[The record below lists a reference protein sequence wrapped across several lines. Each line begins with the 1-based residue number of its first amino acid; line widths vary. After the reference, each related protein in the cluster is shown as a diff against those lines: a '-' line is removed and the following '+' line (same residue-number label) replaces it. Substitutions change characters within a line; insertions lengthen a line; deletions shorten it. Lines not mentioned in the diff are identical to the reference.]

1 MATLSASLF
10 RSAKCFDVG
19 MSNAHT
25 GPTQY
30 GGVEEPAA
38 APAAAAAVGVL
49 AMLKQL
55 QQLDALSLAVGR
67 IIVAVA
73 VAMLRLLPF
82 LPPFLQKIKKKLPL
96 LHQAKVGRFAMKT
109 VSFYGSC

>member
-1 MATLSASLF
+1 
-10 RSAKCFDVG
+10 

-30 GGVEEPAA
+30 GGVEEP
-38 APAAAAAVGVL
+38 AAAVGVL

>member
-1 MATLSASLF
+1 MEGGRGHVATLSASLF

-30 GGVEEPAA
+30 GGVEEP
-38 APAAAAAVGVL
+38 AAAVGVL

-82 LPPFLQKIKKKLPL
+82 LPPFLQKNKKNFHFFIRQKFTDL
-96 LHQAKVGRFAMKT
+96 R
-109 VSFYGSC
+109 